1 MKEEQNIKKGNTFSD
16 WFDTMPCGY
25 ILADDDARILRI
37 NASLCEQLGWT
48 KEELE
53 GKKKFTDLLS
63 VGGQLYYQTTH
74 APLSKLQSEVRE
86 LSYKLVSKDKVRM
99 PVLVNSSREKLGDE
113 NQFSFGNILDS
124 DQGIKESEYITQF
137 VIFPFSDRQK
147 FEEKLLVAKK
157 QAESA
162 AEAKSVFLS
171 TMTHEL
177 RNPIHSILN
186 ASNLLTFD
194 EVSEENQELLD
205 IINFSAKGLLEL
217 VNSVLDMSKMEAGN
231 ISLVEKPFD
240 LRRLLHRIV
249 QSFRPQAEKKGL
261 RLEWKMLTE
270 KSLQFIADEIKIK
283 QVITNLIGNAVK
295 FTKEGSV
302 RLILDYKESENELSF
317 KVEDTGIGI
326 NPDIVEKIFT
336 PFSQANE
343 SIHTNFGG
351 TGLGLSI
358 SQKILGAYGSRL
370 EVSGEEGK
378 GAIFSFKLKLQPTN
392 KVELE
397 KTITN
402 CDLRNLS
409 HLKVLVADDVKSN
422 LIIIGRYFKKW
433 DIAYDTAKNGQEAID
448 LIFENDYDIVF
459 LDIGMP
465 ILSGLDVAKM
475 IRAKEAGKYAKLPL
489 LALTAYD
496 KKDMSESIMQSGMNQ
511 MLQKP
516 FSEAELYDV
525 ICAYTELDATEK
537 SAKKKSIKEEDM
549 SDNIEVNFDSLY
561 DLFDNDRP
569 DVKSYLQAVSND
581 LGKTML
587 DFVQAEKKFDLKM
600 FKDAV
605 HKLKSVVRMLELK
618 EFKDLLSRQQQFLE
632 EGNRTEF
639 AKIGEERLLLMK
651 KIRAAV
657 QVEMES

>member
-1 MKEEQNIKKGNTFSD
+1 MFSQ
-16 WFDTMPCGY
+16 WSDTMPCGY
-25 ILADDDARILRI
+25 IIADDDARILHI

-48 KEELE
+48 KEEIE

-63 VGGQLYYQTTH
+63 VGGQVYYQTTH
-74 APLSKLQSEVRE
+74 APLSKLQPEVRE
-86 LSYKLVSKDKVRM
+86 LSYKLVSKSKVRI
-99 PVLVNSSREKLGDE
+99 PVLVNSSRQKIRDKS
-113 NQFSFGNILDS
+113 QFSFGDTLAFSQEIEN
-124 DQGIKESEYITQF
+124 SEYITQF
-137 VIFPFSDRQK
+137 VIFPFLDRQK
-147 FEEKLLVAKK
+147 FEEELLVAKK

-162 AEAKSVFLS
+162 TEAKSVFLS

-186 ASNLLTFD
+186 ASNLLTFE
-194 EVSEENQELLD
+194 EVSEGNQELLD

-240 LRRLLHRIV
+240 LRSLLHRVV

-261 RLEWKMLTE
+261 SLEWSVLTE
-270 KSLQFIADEIKIK
+270 KPLQFIADEIKIK
-283 QVITNLIGNAVK
+283 QVVTNLIGNAVK

-302 RLILDYKESENELSF
+302 RLILDYDEQKNELCF

-326 NPDIVEKIFT
+326 NPDVTEKIFT

-358 SQKILGAYGSRL
+358 SQKILGAYDSRL
-370 EVSGEEGK
+370 EISGEEGE
-378 GAIFSFKLKLQPTN
+378 GATFSFKLRLPLAKETVFEKVISKSDFKL
-392 KVELE
+392 
-397 KTITN
+397 
-402 CDLRNLS
+402 LS

-422 LIIIGRYFKKW
+422 LIIIGRYFKNW
-433 DIAYDTAKNGQEAID
+433 NIAYDTANDGQEAID
-448 LIFENDYDIVF
+448 LIFKNDYDIIF

-465 ILSGLDVAKM
+465 VFSGLEVAKVV
-475 IRAKEAGKYAKLPL
+475 RAKKEKKYAEVPL

-496 KKDMSESIMQSGMNQ
+496 KKDMNEAIMQSGMNQ

-516 FSEAELYDV
+516 FTETELYDV
-525 ICAYTELDATEK
+525 ICAHIKLDATEEFTD
-537 SAKKKSIKEEDM
+537 EENIDM
-549 SDNIEVNFDSLY
+549 SSNVEVNFDSLY
-561 DLFDNDRP
+561 DLFDNDKP
-569 DVKSYLQAVSND
+569 DVKNYLQAVSND

-587 DFVQAEKKFDLKM
+587 DFAQAEKDFDLKM

-618 EFKDLLSRQQQFLE
+618 EFKALLSRQQQFLE
-632 EGNRTEF
+632 EGNRAEF
-639 AKIGEERLLLMK
+639 VKVGQERLLLME

-657 QVEMES
+657 QMEKES